1 MAVRSI
7 QKFRPYLTVQQLRYI
22 VQLIEA
28 DNRSET
34 EALKLRTAKEL
45 KLFLIKSDL
54 GALTPAVVIA
64 EKQSM
69 TERLGLVDPV
79 SDREEAYNLWSRNPM
94 LCTEQQIKQA
104 RLYRYENDLMSPEEE
119 AEYEN
124 TL

>member
-45 KLFLIKSDL
+45 KLFLMKSDL

>member
-1 MAVRSI
+1 MAVKSI